1 VPAGVLKNAE
11 DLKWKPNAE
20 IEPKGNFF
28 MLIRDA
34 SRYALQGLVGQPL
47 RSALT
52 ALGIAVGIAAVVLLT
67 SLGEGVHRYVLGEF
81 TQFGTNL
88 IGITPGKTSTTGF
101 SGAVISNVRP
111 MTIDDAMALKRLPRV
126 VATVPVV
133 QGNAAVKYDQRSRRT
148 YVFGVGA
155 AATDVWQMRV
165 AQGRFLPDDDPRVA
179 RAFAILGSKVRAEL
193 FGNENPLG
201 KRLRIGSEQYRVL
214 GVMESKGQM
223 LGFDLDDAVFIPAGR
238 ALALFNRES
247 LMEIDLL
254 YGEGSRSADVARRA
268 RDMLIE
274 RHGDE
279 DFTVVTQDQ
288 MLEVLG
294 SILNILTMAVGAL
307 GGISLLVGGVGILT
321 IMTIAVNERRSE
333 IGLLRALGAGRRQIL
348 MLFIGEAVVLAGL
361 GGLAGLLVGAGGAWL
376 LGAILPALPT
386 HTSWRYVLLAE
397 VLSVLIGLL
406 AGVLP
411 AQHAARLDPIEAL
424 RAE

>member
-1 VPAGVLKNAE
+1 
-11 DLKWKPNAE
+11 
-20 IEPKGNFF
+20 

-34 SRYALQGLVGQPL
+34 SKFAFQGLVGQPL
-47 RSALT
+47 RSGLT

-111 MTIDDAMALKRLPRV
+111 MSIDDALALKRLPRV
-126 VATVPVV
+126 VAAVPVV
-133 QGNAAVKYDQRSRRT
+133 QGNAAVKYGQRSRRS
-148 YVFGVGA
+148 YIFGVGA
-155 AATDVWQMRV
+155 AATEVWQMRV
-165 AQGRFLPDDDPRVA
+165 AQGRFLPDDDPRMA
-179 RAFAILGSKVRAEL
+179 RAFVVLGSKVKTEL
-193 FGNENPLG
+193 FGSDNPLG
-201 KRLRIGSEQYRVL
+201 RRIRIGSEQYRVI
-214 GVMESKGQM
+214 GVMESKGQL
-223 LGFDLDDAVFIPAGR
+223 LGFDLDDAVYIPAGR
-238 ALALFNRES
+238 ALALFNRDS

-254 YGEGSRSADVARRA
+254 YAEGTRSADVARRA
-268 RDMLIE
+268 KELLIE
-274 RHGDE
+274 RHGAE
-279 DFTVVTQDQ
+279 DFTIVTQDQ

-321 IMTIAVNERRSE
+321 IMTIAVNERKSE

-348 MLFIGEAVVLAGL
+348 SLFIGEATVLASL
-361 GGLAGLLVGAGGAWL
+361 GGLAGLVIGAGGAWL
-376 LGAILPALPT
+376 LGEIVPALPT
-386 HTSWRYVLLAE
+386 HTPWRYVLLAE
-397 VLSVLIGLL
+397 GLAALIGLL

-411 AQHAARLDPIEAL
+411 ARHAARLDPIEAL

>member
-1 VPAGVLKNAE
+1 
-11 DLKWKPNAE
+11 
-20 IEPKGNFF
+20 

-34 SRYALQGLVGQPL
+34 TKFALQGLVGQPM
-47 RSALT
+47 RSGLT

-67 SLGEGVHRYVLGEF
+67 SLGEGVHRFVLSEF

-88 IGITPGKTSTTGF
+88 IGITPGKTTTAGF

-111 MTIDDAMALKRLPRV
+111 LSLDDAIALKRLPRV
-126 VATVPVV
+126 VASVPVV
-133 QGNAAVKYDQRSRRT
+133 QGNAAVEYGPRSRRT
-148 YVFGVGA
+148 FVFGVGSA
-155 AATDVWQMRV
+155 VPQVWQMRV
-165 AQGRFLPDDDPRVA
+165 AQGRFLPEDDPRVA
-179 RAFAILGSKVRAEL
+179 RAFAVLGSKVRTEL
-193 FGNENPLG
+193 FGSDNPLG
-201 KRLRIGSEQYRVL
+201 RRIRIGSEHYRVL

-223 LGFDLDDAVFIPAGR
+223 LGFDLDDAVFIPAAR
-238 ALALFNRES
+238 ALSLFNRDS

-254 YGEGSRSADVARRA
+254 YAEGSRSSDVARRA
-268 RDMLIE
+268 REMLID
-274 RHGDE
+274 RHGSE
-279 DFTVVTQDQ
+279 DFTIITQDQ

-348 MLFIGEAVVLAGL
+348 SLFIGEAIVLASL
-361 GGLAGLLVGAGGAWL
+361 GGLAGLVIGAGGAWL
-376 LGAILPALPT
+376 LGRIVPALPT
-386 HTSWRYVLLAE
+386 HTSWSYVLLAE
-397 VLSVLIGLL
+397 GLASLIGLL

-411 AQHAARLDPIEAL
+411 ARHAAGLDPIEAL